1 MSADVD
7 VDKILLC
14 RGCDESRRMKDSF
27 PDPTKDD
34 SKVDYGA
41 TSEGFAEDE
50 ELFENTQ
57 IRIIRIDSQTSTTRV
72 SILIERT
79 NGATGTTTASVE
91 LKNLAEY
98 DVRDKYYTE
107 STGMLYYSELSEE
120 IQERV
125 KALLDYPIR
134 SELGDIT
141 EDEDEGESGSD
152 LLRRE

>member
-1 MSADVD
+1 MD

-14 RGCDESRRMKDSF
+14 RACEESQHMKDS
-27 PDPTKDD
+27 PTDPTKD
-34 SKVDYGA
+34 SKIGYGA
-41 TSEGFAEDE
+41 TSEGFAEYE
-50 ELFENTQ
+50 ESFENTQ

-79 NGATGTTTASVE
+79 NGTTGTTTASVE
-91 LKNLAEY
+91 LKNLVEY

-134 SELGDIT
+134 SEFADISK
-141 EDEDEGESGSD
+141 DEHEGESDSD